1 MYRSPQCMICGNLVF
16 FWSIMGMP
24 NYYLTTKK
32 KSSKNKNKNTPKI
45 PPPHPPKKKHV
56 CLFLWLVIIYSIAYM
71 KNCLIQ
77 FTREAPQIL

>member
-32 KSSKNKNKNTPKI
+32 KSSKKNKNTPKI
-45 PPPHPPKKKHV
+45 PPPPKKKTCMLIFMVSNCIFH
-56 CLFLWLVIIYSIAYM
+56 CLHEKLFNSIHARSTSDFVI
-71 KNCLIQ
+71 L
-77 FTREAPQIL
+77 